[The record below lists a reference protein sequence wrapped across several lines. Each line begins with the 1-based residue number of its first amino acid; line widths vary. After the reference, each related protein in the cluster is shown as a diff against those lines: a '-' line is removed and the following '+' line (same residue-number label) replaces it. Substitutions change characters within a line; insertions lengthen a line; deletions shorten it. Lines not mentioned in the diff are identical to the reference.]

1 MRTLYILY
9 DPWLLL
15 ALQAVNFFVMFWLW
29 QFTKNFYHMKWI
41 EYAPEKARDVVREAH
56 RALAESEMER
66 QRLAAECAE
75 LRGRVEGAKARLRK
89 SQQLELVEK
98 VGR

>member
-1 MRTLYILY
+1 MMFR
-9 DPWLLL
+9 WLLRVPWPFIAWMGVYL
-15 ALQAVNFFVMFWLW
+15 FTIFAVW
-29 QFTKNFYHMKWI
+29 QLTAHFYHMEWLK
-41 EYAPEKARDVVREAH
+41 YAPEKARDVVREAH